1 MSIENP
7 TSQLEKRI
15 IELEDENKR
24 LHETVAYLTRKL
36 YGSSSEKTSVLGIE
50 DQISLF
56 NEAEI
61 EAMDSAPEPT
71 LDDVVNY
78 RKKKFKGQRE
88 ELLKDLPR
96 EKRLCS
102 LVKEDRFCEHCDSEL
117 HSIGEEFVRT
127 EIEFIPAKVR
137 VIDYYREAF
146 ECRSCRKKGEPH
158 VEKAPMPYPVIQH
171 SYASPSTVAWV
182 IHQKYE
188 MAIPLYRQEK
198 EWATLGV
205 KLSRATMSK
214 WIMVAHRDWL
224 SPIIDLLH
232 QKLLENY
239 YLHCDETPVQ
249 VLQEPGRKNTTDS
262 YMWVYSTAKHST
274 HPIRFFDYQP
284 GRGGKYPQAFL
295 QNFKGYLH
303 TDAYAGYN
311 KVDGVTQCF
320 CWSHVRRKFVDA
332 LPKNLESP
340 ESTIPAKAIKFIN
353 KLFKIEQEL
362 ENASAEKRQKER
374 LEQAKPELKA
384 FWSWAEKTAPTVLPK
399 SKLGEAFGYAFNHK
413 EGLMTYL
420 EDGNCS
426 ISNNLSENSIRP
438 FTIGRKNWLFS
449 GSPKG
454 ATASAGVY
462 TLIQTAKANGL
473 NPTKY
478 IAYILKDIP
487 GSAFME
493 YPEFLEEYM
502 PWDLLVQKFCK

>member
-1 MSIENP
+1 MSIKISA
-7 TSQLEKRI
+7 SQLETRI
-15 IELEDENKR
+15 MELEDENKR

-36 YGSSSEKTSVLGIE
+36 YGSSSEKTSTLGIK
-50 DQISLF
+50 DQMSLF

-61 EAMDSAPEPT
+61 EMQENAPEPT
-71 LDDVVNY
+71 LEDVISY

-96 EKRLCS
+96 EKRFCT
-102 LVKEDRFCEHCDSEL
+102 LVEEDRFCDRCNSEL

-137 VIDYYREAF
+137 VIDYYRETF
-146 ECRSCRKKGEPH
+146 ECRSCRKKGEPYI
-158 VEKAPMPYPVIQH
+158 EKAPMPYPVIQH

-198 EWATLGV
+198 EWEALGV

-214 WIMVAHRDWL
+214 WIMASYRDWL
-224 SPIIDLLH
+224 SPVINLLH
-232 QKLLENY
+232 QKLLEEE
-239 YLHCDETPVQ
+239 YLHCDETPIQ

-262 YMWVYSTAKHST
+262 YMWVYSTGKYSKY
-274 HPIRFFDYQP
+274 PIRLFEYQP
-284 GRGGKYPQAFL
+284 GRGGKYPEAFL
-295 QNFKGYLH
+295 KGFRGYLH

-311 KVDGVTQCF
+311 KVAGVTQCF
-320 CWSHVRRKFVDA
+320 CFSHLRRKFVDA
-332 LPKNLESP
+332 LPKDVKSP
-340 ESTIPAKAIKFIN
+340 EITIPAKAIEYIN
-353 KLFKIEQEL
+353 KLFKIEQNL
-362 ENASAEKRQKER
+362 EKLSAYERKDQRLKQEKPV
-374 LEQAKPELKA
+374 LEA
-384 FWSWAEKTAPTVLPK
+384 FWSWAKDTSPKVLPK
-399 SKLGEAFGYAFNHK
+399 SKLGEAFKYAFNHE
-413 EGLMTYL
+413 EGFMAYL

-462 TLIQTAKANGL
+462 TLIETAKANGL

-478 IAYILKDIP
+478 IEFILSDIP
-487 GSAFME
+487 GSAFRK
-493 YPEFLEEYM
+493 LSS
-502 PWDLLVQKFCK
+502 